1 MSDKKIQKKRIQIG
15 AQIDPVLYR
24 KLQIAAAEDGERP
37 GRMLDKAIKFFLDNR
52 RKWPDDNE
60 NEKGD

>member
-1 MSDKKIQKKRIQIG
+1 MSDKQTKKKRIQIG

-52 RKWPDDNE
+52 RKWPDDD
-60 NEKGD
+60 NEKRE